1 MSICHSTHCVKSVRI
16 WCYSCPHFPTFGLN
30 TERYGASL
38 RIQSECGKIDQ
49 KKLRIW
55 TLFTQC
61 RILFGFHELN
71 VFIFTA
77 GKSNTKQSFC
87 SYQLRKFKFPY
98 VKKEKLIQSLRN
110 FHSIIFGLIKN
121 YFCDKRPSIEQE
133 ITK

>member
-1 MSICHSTHCVKSVRI
+1 MPVFGVILVRIFPAFSRIRTEYGEIRSISPYSVRMR
-16 WCYSCPHFPTFGLN
+16 
-30 TERYGASL
+30 E
-38 RIQSECGKIDQ
+38 IDQ

-98 VKKEKLIQSLRN
+98 VEKEKLIQSLRN

-133 ITK
+133 ITKWIWKTMY